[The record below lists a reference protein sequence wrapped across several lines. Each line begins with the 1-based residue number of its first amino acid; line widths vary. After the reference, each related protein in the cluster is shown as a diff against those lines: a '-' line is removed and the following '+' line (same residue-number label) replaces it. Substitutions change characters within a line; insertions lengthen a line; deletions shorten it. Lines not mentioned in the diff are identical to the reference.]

1 MQRFMEQH
9 EDKEY
14 EFGTAFHK
22 YFHMHYNKENGH
34 FVYGEPKLPVIQD
47 ELELCGY
54 FAIISSEKMDAKDAI
69 NLYKSRDVSE
79 KVFRADKTYLG
90 NHCLRVASE
99 EAASNK
105 IFIGFLA
112 LIIRCRIYTALKEK
126 ANGLAKKTE
135 LSYSSG
141 SNPGTGKDRTD
152 PPERLGIPHGLC
164 GYGHA
169 ERNPEGI

>member
-1 MQRFMEQH
+1 M
-9 EDKEY
+9 
-14 EFGTAFHK
+14 
-22 YFHMHYNKENGH
+22 
-34 FVYGEPKLPVIQD
+34 IQD

-79 KVFRADKTYLG
+79 KVFRADKSYLG

-126 ANGLAKKTE
+126 AKELAKKPNYLTVPAAIGE
-135 LSYSSG
+135 LEKIEMTRQLDKVY
-141 SNPGTGKDRTD
+141 
-152 PPERLGIPHGLC
+152 RLD
-164 GYGHA
+164 HA
-169 ERNPEGI
+169 VTKTQKVILSAFDMDWNHLDNMLNTTYYNYKEEGAY

>member
-1 MQRFMEQH
+1 MSITKKLLLCTTPSFEAL
-9 EDKEY
+9 
-14 EFGTAFHK
+14 T
-22 YFHMHYNKENGH
+22 FHMHYNKENGH

-69 NLYKSRDVSE
+69 NLYKNRDVSE
-79 KVFRADKTYLG
+79 KVFRADKSYLG

-112 LIIRCRIYTALKEK
+112 LIIRCRIYTALN
-126 ANGLAKKTE
+126 ANFSLF
-135 LSYSSG
+135 SYS
-141 SNPGTGKDRTD
+141 NT
-152 PPERLGIPHGLC
+152 
-164 GYGHA
+164 
-169 ERNPEGI
+169 